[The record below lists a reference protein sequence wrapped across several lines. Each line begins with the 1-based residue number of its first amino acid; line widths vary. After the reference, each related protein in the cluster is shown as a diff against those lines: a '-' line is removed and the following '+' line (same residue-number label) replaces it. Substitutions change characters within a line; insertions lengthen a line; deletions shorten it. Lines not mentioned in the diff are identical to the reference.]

1 MITFRTYEPSDEAK
15 IVGLWNTCLETDPT
29 NLKRFRRLIL
39 LDANFDPKGL
49 QVAFDGEQLVGAL
62 YGLRRLLPMYG
73 TDLEEE
79 NGWITFFF
87 VDANYRRQ
95 GIGETLLNNALDF
108 FKEHNRKTI
117 FFASYAPNYIV
128 PGIDKENYPEAATF
142 LEKQGFGTVYPC
154 VAMDRNLV
162 NFKLTEEVK
171 ALISEREA
179 EGYSFRKAVDGDLY
193 DVIQFANKVFNP
205 DWGRAIREGLP
216 QGLPLDRIWVAYNN
230 EKLVGF
236 CLHGG
241 YEGVPDRFGPF
252 GVDPEEQGKKLGKIL
267 LNLCLYSMKA
277 EGLHGAWFLWT
288 GETSTAGHLYKKTG
302 FEVTRKF
309 YVMKKSL

>member
-1 MITFRTYEPSDEAK
+1 MITYRTYQSGDETS
-15 IVGLWNTCLETDPT
+15 IVSLWNTCLETDPI

-39 LDANFDPKGL
+39 LDANFDPEGL
-49 QVAFDGEQLVGAL
+49 QVALDGEQLVGAL
-62 YGLRRLLPMYG
+62 YGLCRKLPMYE

-87 VDANYRRQ
+87 VSPDYWRQ
-95 GIGETLLNNALDF
+95 GIATTLLEKAVQF
-108 FKEHNRKTI
+108 FKKQNRKTI
-117 FFASYAPNYIV
+117 FFSSYAPNYIV
-128 PGIDKENYPEAATF
+128 PGIDKEHYPEAALF
-142 LEKQGFGTVYPC
+142 LENQGFTTVYPC

-162 NFKLTEEVK
+162 DFKMSDEVK
-171 ALISEREA
+171 RLLREREK
-179 EGYSFRKAVDGDLY
+179 EGYVFRKAKDGDLY
-193 DVIQFANKVFNP
+193 KVIQFANEVFNP
-205 DWGRAIREGLP
+205 DWGRAIREGIP
-216 QGLPLDRIWVAYNN
+216 QGLPLERIWVIYNHDR
-230 EKLVGF
+230 LVGF

-252 GVDPEEQGKKLGKIL
+252 GVDPDEQGKKLGKIL

-288 GETSTAGHLYKKTG
+288 GETSPAGHLYKKTG

-309 YVMKKSL
+309 YVVKKLL